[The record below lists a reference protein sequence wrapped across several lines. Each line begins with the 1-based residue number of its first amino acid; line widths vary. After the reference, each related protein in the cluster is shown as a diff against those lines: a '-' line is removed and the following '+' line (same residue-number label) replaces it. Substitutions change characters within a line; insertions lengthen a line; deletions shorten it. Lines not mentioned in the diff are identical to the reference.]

1 MTFSHVW
8 FNPNADRARCDA
20 SQLRVA
26 SSSSPLSPSPTMK
39 SFAALL
45 ALVSIVAAVPAA
57 YNEQIPLGKQATYP
71 GFSLDLNAR
80 RLVQMDG
87 QEPIWMTELE
97 KVASYC
103 FA

>member
-1 MTFSHVW
+1 MRIVRVVTPPSCVW
-8 FNPNADRARCDA
+8 RQA
-20 SQLRVA
+20 LR
-26 SSSSPLSPSPTMK
+26 PLSPSPTMK

-57 YNEQIPLGKQATYP
+57 YNEQIPLGEQATYP

-103 FA
+103 FT